1 MHQAVSLLL
10 LCQLATVAAD
20 APAASSLR
28 EMLAW
33 IGNGKADNNFEAG
46 EVMKKPKGPDEEVG
60 ACLLDKIGAILWEDA
75 VQKFIN
81 DFQVDLAAC
90 CTRQTP
96 CPATVDKAYD
106 LLVDVKEA
114 RQSAVDG
121 APKIA
126 ALLIQ
131 SAVPLIDPKR
141 VAKKY
146 SMLLSRCNGPVE
158 DCTMQILKGAE
169 L

>member
-1 MHQAVSLLL
+1 
-10 LCQLATVAAD
+10 
-20 APAASSLR
+20 
-28 EMLAW
+28 
-33 IGNGKADNNFEAG
+33 
-46 EVMKKPKGPDEEVG
+46 MKKPKGPDEEVRERGQQIPPPDPPVSVSHLLGGTEGDVYSHEVG